1 MLLNNVAYMYTAI
14 SATSTEKCIYYI
26 EVLIQKV
33 RIYYACSLFRPR
45 LLVYQNHGHY
55 VIINFI
61 NYALASESIHA
72 RKMIYHIL

>member
-14 SATSTEKCIYYI
+14 SATSTEKCIYYN

-33 RIYYACSLFRPR
+33 RIYYACSLFRPG
-45 LLVYQNHGHY
+45 LLVNQNQGHY

-61 NYALASESIHA
+61 NYSLTSASIHA
-72 RKMIYHIL
+72 WKMI